1 MAHLLSVNLGIPR
14 VNEGS
19 DIGVSAID
27 RRPTADPVTVRAPG
41 PMHGGLGSGLIGDQI
56 CDTRFHGGDD
66 QALYAYARED
76 LDGWEAEL
84 GRELPGGVFGENL
97 TTVGLDVNGAL
108 IGERWQVGAEVVLQ
122 VTSPRIPCRTFAVW
136 MAEQGWTKRFTLAA
150 QPGAYLRIVRE
161 GVIRA
166 GDPVTVLRRPD
177 HQVTVAMTFR
187 ALTREPQ
194 LLPQLLAAE
203 DLPAGI
209 RAKIG
214 RRGAAAES
222 D

>member
-1 MAHLLSVNLGIPR
+1 VAHLLSVNLGIPR
-14 VNEGS
+14 ANEGS
-19 DIGVSAID
+19 DLGVSAID
-27 RRPTADPVTVRAPG
+27 RRPTAEPVTVRAPG
-41 PMHGGLGSGLIGDQI
+41 PMHGGLGSGLIGDRI
-56 CDTRFHGGDD
+56 CDARFHGGDD

-108 IGERWQVGAEVVLQ
+108 IGERWQVGADVVLQ

-161 GVIRA
+161 GVIHA

-177 HQVTVAMTFR
+177 HQVTVALTFR

-194 LLPQLLAAE
+194 LLPQLLAAD

-209 RAKIG
+209 RAKIV
-214 RRGAAAES
+214 RRGAPDDA

>member
-1 MAHLLSVNLGIPR
+1 VAHLLSVNLGIPR

-19 DIGVSAID
+19 DLGVSAID
-27 RRPTADPVTVRAPG
+27 RRPTADLVTVRAPG
-41 PMHGGLGSGLIGDQI
+41 PMHGGQGSGLIGDQI
-56 CDTRFHGGDD
+56 CDARFHGGDD

-150 QPGAYLRIVRE
+150 LPGAYLRIVRE

-166 GDPVTVLRRPD
+166 GDPVTVLSRPD
-177 HQVTVAMTFR
+177 HQVTVALTFR

-194 LLPQLLAAE
+194 LLPQLLAAD
-203 DLPAGI
+203 DLTANI

-214 RRGAAAES
+214 RRGVPGEA